1 MAFLV
6 LINASAFLFIV
17 VYIFISLSA
26 LKVSKCDLSSRKKK
40 NPFLWRTCG
49 NTWAVSDLEI
59 DRSWKNTAKC
69 HDGQFNTRASPG
81 ERGIFKNPLLS

>member
-1 MAFLV
+1 M
-6 LINASAFLFIV
+6 
-17 VYIFISLSA
+17 IFPAERKRILSFGEPA
-26 LKVSKCDLSSRKKK
+26 GTRGL
-40 NPFLWRTCG
+40 
-49 NTWAVSDLEI
+49 SDLEI